1 MIILLPLL
9 VLCGLLV
16 PVFFIGADLP
26 ANEPS
31 WDGAMGCGFIAYVLM
46 AFLFLLTGRPLRV
59 PFNDGKFFTVAH
71 RLLGCV
77 AGGFVVLHAGL
88 SLWAEPLTGRYLL
101 PGGPGYMLAGLAGL
115 LLAALAIGPSFH
127 AVRARIWRKAARFRQ
142 AHGLVALV
150 LLGMASF
157 HIMVARLHVQAR
169 GQMIALSA
177 IAAFCAILPWVGR
190 HGRLPRPS
198 GHRRRHTAPVA
209 VRLAVVV
216 GGVSLGVCVLYGVRV
231 SQWLAP

>member
-16 PVFFIGADLP
+16 SVFFIGADLP
-26 ANEPS
+26 ANDPS
-31 WDGAMGCGFIAYVLM
+31 WDGAMACGFVAYVLV
-46 AFLFLLTGRPLRV
+46 AFLFFLTGRPLRV

-77 AGGFVVLHAGL
+77 AGGFIVLHVGL

-115 LLAALAIGPSFH
+115 LLAALLIGPSFH
-127 AVRARIWRKAARFRQ
+127 AVRGRIWRKATRFRQ
-142 AHGLVALV
+142 AHGLMALI

-157 HIMVARLHVQAR
+157 HVTGARLHVRAR
-169 GQMIALSA
+169 EQMIALSV
-177 IAAFCAILPWVGR
+177 IAAFCAALPWVGR
-190 HGRLPRPS
+190 YGRLPRPA

-209 VRLAVVV
+209 VRMAMVA
-216 GGVSLGVCVLYGVRV
+216 GGVSLGVCVLYGVRL